1 MSYPK
6 RIECAI
12 CCESKFIIPCRA
24 DNNCNIYTCKECWR
38 KSKEYDC
45 EFCLCPYGF
54 RFEMVSELKYEE
66 IGEAGEEFC
75 HHLHMMK
82 IIYQLYR
89 FGYSEDRD
97 VHLVRFTRREKAI
110 YKIQQVYQLYHNLY
124 NDTQVRGVEC
134 GSFGGG
140 GDEGEGGRG

>member
-24 DNNCNIYTCKECWR
+24 DNNCNIYTCKECRR

-54 RFEMVSELKYEE
+54 RYDVPFEIKY
-66 IGEAGEEFC
+66 GEDLAEGDEEFI
-75 HHLHMMK
+75 HHLHNMK

-89 FGYSEDRD
+89 VGYSEARD
-97 VHLVRFTRREKAI
+97 IHLVRFTRREKAI
-110 YKIQQVYQLYHNLY
+110 YKIKQVYQLYHNLY
-124 NDTQVRGVEC
+124 NDTQVLEMEWVIWR
-134 GSFGGG
+134 
-140 GDEGEGGRG
+140 RRR